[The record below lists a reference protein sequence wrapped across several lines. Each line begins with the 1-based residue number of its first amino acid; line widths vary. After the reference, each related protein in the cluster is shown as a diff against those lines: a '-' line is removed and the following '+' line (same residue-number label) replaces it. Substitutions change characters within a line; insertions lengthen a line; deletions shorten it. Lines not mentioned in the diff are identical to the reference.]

1 MRMLVLAVS
10 LAFFAGCA
18 GPAQFSAEAPIGIE
32 RWAEVDSGL
41 ARGSRP
47 NEYGVAALAGRG
59 YRTVVSLREDHDE
72 RARVTAAG
80 MRYVEIP
87 MKIGPLGAPV
97 PTAEQARAF
106 LDAVT
111 DPAGR
116 PAFVHCHHGRD
127 RTGVMVALYRVEV
140 SGWSAEQAVREA
152 EDRGLRP
159 QYKAY
164 RRWIREHAPSA
175 MLPADLEPPKEA
187 HP

>member
-1 MRMLVLAVS
+1 MLVLALS

-18 GPAQFSAEAPIGIE
+18 GPAQFSGESPIGIK

-41 ARGSRP
+41 ARGSQP
-47 NEYGVAALAGRG
+47 NEQGVAALAGRG
-59 YRTVVSLREDHDE
+59 FRTVVSLRQDKDE

-97 PTAEQARAF
+97 PTEAQARAF

-111 DPAGR
+111 DSAGR

-127 RTGVMVALYRVEV
+127 RTGVMVALYRVKV
-140 SGWSAEQAVREA
+140 SGWTPEDAVREA

-164 RRWIREHAPSA
+164 RRWIRS
-175 MLPADLEPPKEA
+175 LPPD
-187 HP
+187 

>member
-1 MRMLVLAVS
+1 MRTLVLVLS

-18 GPAQFSAEAPIGIE
+18 GPARFSGEAPIGIK

-41 ARGSRP
+41 ARGSQP
-47 NEYGVAALAGRG
+47 NEHGVTALAGRG
-59 YRTVVSLREDHDE
+59 FRTVVSLRQDKNE

-87 MKIGPLGAPV
+87 MKIGPFGAPA
-97 PTAEQARAF
+97 PTEAQARAF
-106 LDAVT
+106 LEAVK
-111 DPAGR
+111 DSAGR

-140 SGWSAEQAVREA
+140 SGWSGDEAVHEA
-152 EDRGLRP
+152 EERGLRP

-164 RRWIREHAPSA
+164 RRWIRERAPSA
-175 MLPADLEPPKEA
+175 MLPADQVPKEA

>member
-1 MRMLVLAVS
+1 MRMLVLALS

-18 GPAQFSAEAPIGIE
+18 GPAQFSGEAPIGIK

-41 ARGSRP
+41 ARGSQP
-47 NEYGVAALAGRG
+47 NEHGIAALAGRG
-59 YRTVVSLREDHDE
+59 FRTVVSLRQDKDE

-87 MKIGPLGAPV
+87 MKIGPFGAPA
-97 PTAEQARAF
+97 PTEAQARAF

-111 DPAGR
+111 DSAGR

-140 SGWSAEQAVREA
+140 SGWSGDDAVHEA
-152 EDRGLRP
+152 EERGLRP

-164 RRWIREHAPSA
+164 RRWIRERAPSA
-175 MLPADLEPPKEA
+175 MLPADPTSKEA